1 MPESHSS
8 SASKDIGFLDELSNF
23 LKWCRRNPPAALVLA
38 AVFATFI
45 FFLGCL
51 RLFGNGHDSLA
62 YWAWAAWNPELNQEH
77 SKIVPLISL
86 GLVWYHRNEI
96 RKAVKEPSNKGLIF
110 TGIGVLLYVLSAR
123 CLQPRMG
130 LAAIP
135 FLVYGPVY
143 YLWGKQVARIILF
156 PCAFLIFTIPM
167 GAVEQATNNL
177 QFVITG
183 AVGFLSNIV
192 GINIQAVGTTL
203 TAADGT
209 FNFEIAEGCSG
220 IRSITAMAMLTAV
233 YVHLTQDRMWKKIVI
248 FGCSAVFAVIG
259 NIGRIF
265 TVILMAR
272 LVNPDI
278 AGGIYHDWS
287 GFIFFPFALLA
298 MLGLGKLVNIN
309 FKELMTPDQPGGTNG
324 AAGKKGGDRTT
335 YDY

>member
-1 MPESHSS
+1 M
-8 SASKDIGFLDELSNF
+8 DEVSNF
-23 LKWCRRNPPAALVLA
+23 LKWCRQNPLSALALAAVVAALV
-38 AVFATFI
+38 
-45 FFLGCL
+45 FFLGWL
-51 RLFGNGHDSLA
+51 RLFSNHSESLA
-62 YWAWAAWNPELNQEH
+62 VWGWRAWNPDMNQEH

-86 GLVWYHRNEI
+86 GLVWFHRNEI
-96 RKAVKEPSNKGLIF
+96 RKAIKEPSNKGLIY
-110 TGIGVLLYVLSAR
+110 TGIGIVLFVLSAR

-130 LAAIP
+130 LTAVP
-135 FLVYGPVY
+135 FLLYGSVY

-183 AVGFLSNIV
+183 AVAFLSNIL

-220 IRSITAMAMLTAV
+220 IRSLTAMAMLTAV
-233 YVHLTQDRMWKKIVI
+233 YVHLTQNRMWKKVVV

-265 TVILMAR
+265 TVILVAR
-272 LVNPDI
+272 YFDPNI
-278 AGGIYHDWS
+278 AGGIYHDYS
-287 GFIFFPFALLA
+287 GFVFFPFALLA
-298 MLGLGKLVNIN
+298 MLGLGKLVNVN
-309 FKELMTPDQPGGTNG
+309 FKEISSPDPSSGIGGT
-324 AAGKKGGDRTT
+324 AGKKGGDGTN